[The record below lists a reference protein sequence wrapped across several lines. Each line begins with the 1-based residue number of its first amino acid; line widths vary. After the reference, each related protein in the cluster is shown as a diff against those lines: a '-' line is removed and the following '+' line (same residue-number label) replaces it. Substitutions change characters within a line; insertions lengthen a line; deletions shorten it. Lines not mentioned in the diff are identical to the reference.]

1 MKVTA
6 DTGTINQR
14 KMTKDKKLEF
24 LSPCQKGIVPAFTES
39 LAADPVD
46 FPGQLW
52 VPVIIDKP
60 VEYIVKN
67 IHYQSADCRIVKL
80 RSISLPMSR
89 KNSSSG
95 RSCVSFL
102 QTVGVGRINGV
113 GHIEAYSRRT
123 IHVIH

>member
-24 LSPCQKGIVPAFTES
+24 LSPCQKGIVPAFTKS
-39 LAADPVD
+39 LAADSVD

-60 VEYIVKN
+60 VENIVKD
-67 IHYQSADCRIVKL
+67 ILRQTADGRIMDL
-80 RSISLPMSR
+80 RSIFIHIPYYIQEYLRLPD
-89 KNSSSG
+89 
-95 RSCVSFL
+95 VFL
-102 QTVGVGRINGV
+102 LQSAVGETAFPDPIMV
-113 GHIEAYSRRT
+113 
-123 IHVIH
+123 